1 MWAISFYILLIP
13 LQERPWAHSRLGR
26 LKAGIQRIE
35 EGILHLLDH
44 RRCIL
49 DKHAPSS
56 LPSSLI
62 HLGFPVH
69 FARWLPWCSHLFCC
83 QSQGSGSGSSACSL
97 PWILTLS
104 SNVHRFI
111 QWLVHPDVLV
121 IFSCKTL
128 NMLMVDR
135 RKNLIP
141 KIYTV
146 SSIPILS
153 ENTLPEDELK
163 VGNNC
168 VLIN

>member
-69 FARWLPWCSHLFCC
+69 FARWLPWCSHLLCC